1 MKLAKK
7 LFIFIVLS
15 GFLGVSSIIALYF
28 YIKPDLPDVS
38 TLKTVQLQTPMKV
51 FSQDGELI
59 SQFGEKR
66 RIPVTIDEVPPL
78 LVKAFLATEDNR
90 FYEHPGIDPIG
101 IVRAASVMI
110 MTGERKQGAS
120 TITQQVARN
129 FFLTREK
136 TFIRKIKEIFLAWH
150 IEQKLTKDEILTL
163 YLNKIPLGYRSF
175 GIGSAAQVY
184 YGKTLDELTL
194 AQMAVIAGLPKAP
207 SALNP
212 IRSPK
217 RAKARRSVVLSR
229 MYAEKYIT
237 KDEMQAANQA
247 PITGRYHGAE
257 ITLSAPYLA
266 EMVRSQM
273 VEEYGEE
280 QAYTQ
285 GLNVYTTISKE
296 LQQAAET
303 ALINNL
309 LGYDLRHGYR
319 GPAGRA
325 WPKSLEEDESA
336 VDNNDLTN
344 ALTADEELE
353 TSLALENEL
362 ATPESTNTTPS
373 PELSHDEIVAY
384 LKNKPNYRPLT
395 SAVITA
401 VREFDVDA
409 VLQNGQKTTITW
421 DNLKWARPFIS
432 DKKQGPEP
440 TTANDI
446 LSAGDMVWLRPNSKS
461 TTDKPIWMLGQLPD
475 ASSALV
481 ALDSHNGAISALVGG
496 FNYKQ
501 SKFNRVT
508 QAKRQIGSN
517 IKPFIY
523 SAALNQG
530 KTLASLIN
538 DAPINQWDRS
548 MGMAWRPKNSP
559 PVYNGPTRIR
569 LGLAQSK
576 NVMSVRLIREV
587 GLSNAINYMT
597 RFGFKKS
604 ELPKNDTLALG
615 SASLTPLEVAVAFSA
630 FANGGFKI
638 EPFFIERIEDA
649 YGKLLYQASPKQACL
664 TCERLIQQQAEDPSY
679 LISHI
684 SADAKLGQCDI
695 ANYGSSQLADRII
708 TEQNAFLM
716 RQMLNS
722 TIWGGGSWR
731 HKTGWNG
738 TGWRAARALKRRD
751 IGGKTGTTNAAK
763 DAWFSGFN
771 PNVTATSWIGFDNP
785 QRELGRVSKN
795 SNLDKTQVS
804 GGEAG
809 AKTAQPAWIDFMAVA
824 LKNEAKLKDK
834 IPAGIVQV
842 RIDRKTGL
850 LTNKSDYTTRF
861 EYFIQGSEPT
871 EYVSNQQENLS
882 FDQLDTTATEE
893 ESIDD
898 LF

>member
-1 MKLAKK
+1 MVKLVKR
-7 LFIFIVLS
+7 LFAFMVISGLLGIASIV
-15 GFLGVSSIIALYF
+15 GLYF
-28 YIKPDLPDVS
+28 YIAPDLPDVS

-51 FSQDGELI
+51 FSKDGKLI

-66 RIPVTIDEVPPL
+66 RIPVTIDQVPPL
-78 LVKAFLATEDNR
+78 MIKAFLATEDNR

-101 IVRAASVMI
+101 IVRAATVMI
-110 MTGERKQGAS
+110 TTGERKQGAS

-150 IEQKLTKDEILTL
+150 IEQKLTKNEILTL

-184 YGKTLDELTL
+184 YGKTLQELTL

-212 IRSPK
+212 IRSPE
-217 RAKARRSVVLSR
+217 RAKARRSVVLAR
-229 MYAEKYIT
+229 MYVENYISR
-237 KDEMQAANQA
+237 EQMLEANQA

-266 EMVRSQM
+266 EMVRRKM
-273 VEEYGEE
+273 IADYGEDK
-280 QAYTQ
+280 AYTQ
-285 GLNVYTTISKE
+285 GLNVYTTVSSD
-296 LQQAAET
+296 LQTAAEK
-303 ALINNL
+303 ALITNL
-309 LGYDLRHGYR
+309 LNYDLRHGYR

-325 WPKSLEEDESA
+325 WPLPKAATTQPDTSLLSEEE
-336 VDNNDLTN
+336 
-344 ALTADEELE
+344 ALLLE
-353 TSLALENEL
+353 TQPALENNALNE
-362 ATPESTNTTPS
+362 TVSP
-373 PELSHDEIVAY
+373 PELTSLTTDEITQLLA
-384 LKNKPNYRPLT
+384 KKPNYRPLKA
-395 SAVITA
+395 AVITA
-401 VREFDVDA
+401 VRAQEVDA
-409 VLQNGQKTTITW
+409 ILQGGQFTTISW
-421 DNLKWARPFIS
+421 DYLKWARAFIS
-432 DKKQGPEP
+432 DKKQGPVP
-440 TTANDI
+440 TTASDI
-446 LSAGDMVWLRPNSKS
+446 VTAGDIVWLRPSLNS
-461 TTDKPIWMLGQLPD
+461 TVEKPVWMLGQFPD

-481 ALDSHNGAISALVGG
+481 ALETHTGAITSLVGG
-496 FNYKQ
+496 FNYRQ

-523 SAALNQG
+523 SAALTQG
-530 KTLASLIN
+530 KTLASLVN

-559 PVYNGPTRIR
+559 PVYNGPTRVR

-576 NVMSVRLIREV
+576 NVMSVRLIRQV
-587 GLSNAINYMT
+587 GLSNAIDHLT
-597 RFGFKKS
+597 RFGFKRS
-604 ELPKNDTLALG
+604 ELPRNDTLALG
-615 SASLTPLEVAVAFSA
+615 SASLTPLEVAVAFST
-630 FANGGFKI
+630 FSNGGFKV
-638 EPFFIERIEDA
+638 EPFFIDRIEDA
-649 YGKLLYQASPKQACL
+649 YGKLLYQAKPKQACL
-664 TCERLIQQQAEDPSY
+664 NCEKLIEQQADDPEY
-679 LISHI
+679 VLNYEQT
-684 SADAKLGQCDI
+684 DDEFGQCPI
-695 ANYGSSQLADRII
+695 AAYGKDQLAERII

-716 RQMLNS
+716 RQMLTS
-722 TIWGGGSWR
+722 TIWGGGDWR

-771 PNVTATSWIGFDNP
+771 PNVAATSWIGFDDHR
-785 QRELGRVSKN
+785 RELGRVTRN
-795 SNLDKTQVS
+795 ANLGKEQVS

-809 AKTAQPAWIDFMAVA
+809 AKTAQPAWIDFMAIA
-824 LKNEAKLKDK
+824 LQNEPKLKDK
-834 IPAGIVQV
+834 IPSGIVQV

-861 EYFIQGSEPT
+861 EYFVQGSEPT
-871 EYVSNQQENLS
+871 EYVSNQQNNAV
-882 FDQLDTTATEE
+882 FDQLGNESADD
-893 ESIDD
+893 ESIDN

>member
-1 MKLAKK
+1 MVKLVKR
-7 LFIFIVLS
+7 LFAFMLIS
-15 GFLGVSSIIALYF
+15 GLLGVASIVGLYF
-28 YIKPDLPDVS
+28 YITPDLPDVS

-51 FSQDGELI
+51 FSKDGKLI

-78 LVKAFLATEDNR
+78 MIKAFLATEDNR

-101 IVRAASVMI
+101 IVRAATVMI
-110 MTGERKQGAS
+110 TTGERKQGAS

-212 IRSPK
+212 IRSPE
-217 RAKARRSVVLSR
+217 RAKARRSVVLAR
-229 MYAEKYIT
+229 MYVENYISR
-237 KDEMQAANQA
+237 EQMLEANQA

-266 EMVRSQM
+266 EMVRSKM
-273 VEEYGEE
+273 VAEYGED

-285 GLNVYTTISKE
+285 GLNVYTTVPSD
-296 LQQAAET
+296 LQIAAEK
-303 ALINNL
+303 ALITNL
-309 LGYDLRHGYR
+309 LNYDLRHGYR

-325 WPKSLEEDESA
+325 WPLPVTEIAQPDTALLSAEEALLLTAPTPSEDVLTTAETSTSES
-336 VDNNDLTN
+336 VT
-344 ALTADEELE
+344 LTADEITQL
-353 TSLALENEL
+353 LA
-362 ATPESTNTTPS
+362 
-373 PELSHDEIVAY
+373 
-384 LKNKPNYRPLT
+384 KKPNYRPLKA
-395 SAVITA
+395 AVITA
-401 VREFDVDA
+401 VREQEVDA
-409 VLQNGQKTTITW
+409 ILQGGQFTTLTW
-421 DNLKWARPFIS
+421 QHLKWARPFIS
-432 DKKQGPEP
+432 DKKQGPVP
-440 TTANDI
+440 SIASDI
-446 LSAGDMVWLRPNSKS
+446 VTAGDIVWLRPTLAS
-461 TTDKPIWMLGQLPD
+461 TPEQPVWMLGQLPD

-481 ALDSHNGAISALVGG
+481 ALESHTGAITALVGG

-523 SAALNQG
+523 SAALDQG

-559 PVYNGPTRIR
+559 PVYNGPTRVR

-576 NVMSVRLIREV
+576 NVMSVRLIRQV
-587 GLSNAINYMT
+587 GLSNAIDYLT

-604 ELPKNDTLALG
+604 ELPRNDTLALG
-615 SASLTPLEVAVAFSA
+615 SASLTPLEVAVAFST
-630 FANGGFKI
+630 FSNGGFKV

-649 YGKLLYQASPKQACL
+649 YGKLLYQAKPKQACL
-664 TCERLIQQQAEDPSY
+664 TCEKLIEQQADDPDY
-679 LISHI
+679 VLANQQI
-684 SADAKLGQCDI
+684 DDEFGQCPI
-695 ANYGSSQLADRII
+695 APYSKDQLAERII

-716 RQMLNS
+716 RQMLTS

-751 IGGKTGTTNAAK
+751 IGGKTGTTNSAK

-771 PNVTATSWIGFDNP
+771 PNVAATSWIGFDDHR
-785 QRELGRVSKN
+785 RELGRVARN
-795 SNLDKTQVS
+795 DNLGKEQVS

-809 AKTAQPAWIDFMAVA
+809 AKTAQPAWIDFMAIA
-824 LKNEAKLKDK
+824 LKNEPKIKDT
-834 IPAGIVQV
+834 IPSGIVQV

-850 LTNKSDYTTRF
+850 LTNKSDHTTRF
-861 EYFIQGSEPT
+861 EYFEQGSEPT
-871 EYVSNQQENLS
+871 EYVSNQQNNTV
-882 FDQLDTTATEE
+882 FDQLGNDSDDD
-893 ESIDD
+893 ESIDN